1 MWKKDLHILF
11 NCQDAML
18 YVQRAAWTGSIVV
31 PHSQKNSE
39 GEFKLGLEEMD
50 GGGLLERNGKDI
62 TWKFS

>member
-1 MWKKDLHILF
+1 
-11 NCQDAML
+11 ML

-39 GEFKLGLEEMD
+39 GEIKLGLEEMD